1 MYLLNNNN
9 NFMKIIL
16 NFENIFNK
24 NLNNILLINII
35 LFLI

>member
-9 NFMKIIL
+9 NFMKINL

-24 NLNNILLINII
+24 NLNNILLINI
-35 LFLI
+35 